1 MTEKDI
7 ESKQN
12 KAFKQI
18 DDFIKKIQIELH
30 AEIFPEEF
38 DFMSDSFADAAIRR
52 NGTNPM
58 SEEYTTKINSKR
70 EKLGVSNLDSSGL
83 PTDNSSQIYIEN
95 VIMKHLLEAFQE
107 SSNKTKLKN
116 QINISS
122 FFKNNKNEI

>member
-12 KAFKQI
+12 KAFKKI
-18 DDFIKKIQIELH
+18 DDLIKKIQIELH

-38 DFMSDSFADAAIRR
+38 DFMSDSIADAAMRR

-58 SEEYTTKINSKR
+58 SEEYTTKINLKR

-116 QINISS
+116 QQ
-122 FFKNNKNEI
+122 K